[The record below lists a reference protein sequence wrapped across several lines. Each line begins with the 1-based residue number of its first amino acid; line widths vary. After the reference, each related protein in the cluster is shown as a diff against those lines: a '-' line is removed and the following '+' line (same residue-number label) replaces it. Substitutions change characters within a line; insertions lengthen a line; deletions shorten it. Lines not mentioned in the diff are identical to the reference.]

1 MSHQRQRHDNG
12 MVRPQGRW
20 GNQQNQQARF
30 HPPPVHFLHGEI
42 QRLHSLL
49 DVARDRWSAENQK
62 VACLEAEL
70 EETKLQLQKQK
81 RLKEMHINMGKETKR
96 ELMRVEKFRDSATLD
111 PAAISSIVYD
121 DMKYKQK
128 KLLQN
133 DFVELKTAYIRDQEA
148 FKAQIQAE
156 KEKSNALQEELGE
169 IKTSYEE
176 LRSKCEAGVAVVE
189 QQDQQLLEKLRA
201 EKDDLYQKMSLEI
214 ALLQEREKQTQ
225 SQLDQAEVSYQELK
239 NRANQDLQLINVL
252 RAEKDHLYRTILLEI
267 TQLVEEGKQTQSQLD
282 QAEVYY
288 QELNSK
294 YEKEVSALNQQ
305 AETYQKEVDH
315 EKKANLE
322 RAMKDL
328 MLLDNMRAEKDRL
341 QENMSKEI
349 TCLQEKERCL
359 QSKMDEI
366 NVLYQELNSR
376 YETEVSALKQQAE
389 AFKLEIKSE
398 KKAHL
403 ETENKNT
410 ELIKNLRAEKDDLQ
424 QKFTTEPQKMKAEVR
439 KQTGVNTQL
448 CGELKDEKD
457 LTNSQRKIVGCE
469 EPSLQ
474 NESIPEI
481 NLPEPASMDPEEVSE
496 ETLSE
501 ISEPAEISE
510 CTEVTPMDNKTLEE
524 LPKIIH
530 LDPEN
535 MEDAGKGT
543 KSNPLILEN
552 TPAHSGCEETK
563 NMEEEQEHI

>member
-201 EKDDLYQKMSLEI
+201 EKDGLYRKMSLEI
-214 ALLQEREKQTQ
+214 ERLQEREKQTQ

>member
-201 EKDDLYQKMSLEI
+201 EKDGLYRKMSLEIERLQEREKQTQSQLDQAEVSYQELKSRAMQDLELINDLRAEKDDLYQKMSLEI

-239 NRANQDLQLINVL
+239 KAVGC
-252 RAEKDHLYRTILLEI
+252 T
-267 TQLVEEGKQTQSQLD
+267 TGEE
-282 QAEVYY
+282 
-288 QELNSK
+288 
-294 YEKEVSALNQQ
+294 
-305 AETYQKEVDH
+305 
-315 EKKANLE
+315 
-322 RAMKDL
+322 
-328 MLLDNMRAEKDRL
+328 
-341 QENMSKEI
+341 
-349 TCLQEKERCL
+349 
-359 QSKMDEI
+359 
-366 NVLYQELNSR
+366 
-376 YETEVSALKQQAE
+376 AE
-389 AFKLEIKSE
+389 A
-398 KKAHL
+398 
-403 ETENKNT
+403 
-410 ELIKNLRAEKDDLQ
+410 ELTDCYR
-424 QKFTTEPQKMKAEVR
+424 EPVI
-439 KQTGVNTQL
+439 
-448 CGELKDEKD
+448 DEEDKD
-457 LTNSQRKIVGCE
+457 LTPDSFF
-469 EPSLQ
+469 
-474 NESIPEI
+474 
-481 NLPEPASMDPEEVSE
+481 VS
-496 ETLSE
+496 
-501 ISEPAEISE
+501 
-510 CTEVTPMDNKTLEE
+510 
-524 LPKIIH
+524 
-530 LDPEN
+530 
-535 MEDAGKGT
+535 
-543 KSNPLILEN
+543 
-552 TPAHSGCEETK
+552 
-563 NMEEEQEHI
+563 

>member
-111 PAAISSIVYD
+111 PAAIASIVYD

-133 DFVELKTAYIRDQEA
+133 DFVELKTAYICDQEA

-156 KEKSNALQEELGE
+156 KEKSNALQEELAE

-189 QQDQQLLEKLRA
+189 QQDQQLLEKDDLYQKMSLEIARLQEREKQTQSQLDQAEVSYQELKSRAMQDLELINDLRA

-267 TQLVEEGKQTQSQLD
+267 TQLPPCGRDVRRDSATETGCLRSGRPQVEMRLAAQP
-282 QAEVYY
+282 
-288 QELNSK
+288 
-294 YEKEVSALNQQ
+294 
-305 AETYQKEVDH
+305 
-315 EKKANLE
+315 E
-322 RAMKDL
+322 RI
-328 MLLDNMRAEKDRL
+328 
-341 QENMSKEI
+341 S
-349 TCLQEKERCL
+349 ER
-359 QSKMDEI
+359 
-366 NVLYQELNSR
+366 
-376 YETEVSALKQQAE
+376 T
-389 AFKLEIKSE
+389 
-398 KKAHL
+398 L
-403 ETENKNT
+403 ETRGFS
-410 ELIKNLRAEKDDLQ
+410 LPSPCRSLR
-424 QKFTTEPQKMKAEVR
+424 
-439 KQTGVNTQL
+439 QL
-448 CGELKDEKD
+448 
-457 LTNSQRKIVGCE
+457 
-469 EPSLQ
+469 
-474 NESIPEI
+474 
-481 NLPEPASMDPEEVSE
+481 
-496 ETLSE
+496 
-501 ISEPAEISE
+501 
-510 CTEVTPMDNKTLEE
+510 
-524 LPKIIH
+524 
-530 LDPEN
+530 
-535 MEDAGKGT
+535 
-543 KSNPLILEN
+543 
-552 TPAHSGCEETK
+552 
-563 NMEEEQEHI
+563 